1 MHIRVYNVKPNI
13 MKRLVSL
20 VIAAICLASCSIGR
34 HIPKEAEYNALWKGK
49 SYSEIVMHFGAP
61 DRVEYDGHRGQILV
75 YEDFTTTTTTD
86 VDTHFGMFD
95 PDYTTK
101 VRTDKRYIHFFMGE
115 NDTCYLVKS
124 NRTEADPKT
133 KKRFMTIF
141 WSYTGVL
148 SILGLLVPFLIAG

>member
-1 MHIRVYNVKPNI
+1 
-13 MKRLVSL
+13 MKRVMSL
-20 VIAAICLASCSIGR
+20 FIAVICLTSCSIGR
-34 HIPKEAEYNALWKGK
+34 GIQKEAEYNALWKGK

-75 YEDFTTTTTTD
+75 YENFTTTTTTD

-115 NDTCYLVKS
+115 DDTCYLVKS